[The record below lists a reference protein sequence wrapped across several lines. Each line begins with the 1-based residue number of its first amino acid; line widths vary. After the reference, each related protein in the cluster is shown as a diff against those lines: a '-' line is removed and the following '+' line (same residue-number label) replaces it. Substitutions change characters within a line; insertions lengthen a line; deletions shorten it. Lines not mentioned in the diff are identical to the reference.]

1 MSAPPRGEHL
11 VDYRGGVVRIAIISD
26 IHANLA
32 ALEALPLAGVDQIW
46 CLGDLVGYGPRP
58 REVIQ
63 WIRDNAMVV
72 VRGNHDHA
80 VGYNVEARCSQA
92 LSFLAA
98 NTRNYTM
105 AAVSDEDRGL
115 LTKLPV
121 RRQFKLGEESFFC
134 VHAIPSDPLF
144 TYCAETSNQWQHEVD
159 CITADVLLVGHAYT
173 PFIRRLGRTLIVNP
187 GSLGQPKT
195 GRPFACYAL
204 YEDGKFEL
212 KEYDYPIEKTI
223 DAIRGMPIS
232 SDDQE
237 ALISVLHTGAS
248 SPSAALEQNR
258 VQSKKILAVGGR
270 EG

>member
-1 MSAPPRGEHL
+1 
-11 VDYRGGVVRIAIISD
+11 VRIAIISD

-32 ALEALPLAGVDQIW
+32 ALEALPVAGVDQIW

-58 REVIQ
+58 REVIR

-80 VGYNVEARCSQA
+80 VGYNVEAQCSPG

-105 AAVSDEDRGL
+105 AAVSDEDRVL
-115 LTKLPV
+115 LAKLPV
-121 RRQFKLGEESFFC
+121 RRQFKLGEESFYC

-144 TYCAETSNQWQHEVD
+144 TYCAETSDQWQREVD
-159 CITADVLLVGHAYT
+159 CITANVLLVGHMHT

-204 YEDGKFEL
+204 YEDGNFAL
-212 KEYDYPIEKTI
+212 KEYEYSIDKTM
-223 DAIRGMPIS
+223 DAIREMPIPAE
-232 SDDQE
+232 DQE
-237 ALISVLHTGAS
+237 ALISVLHTGTP
-248 SPSAALEQNR
+248 SPPAAIAQNR
-258 VQSKKILAVGGR
+258 DQSKRTFAVGGR
-270 EG
+270 ER